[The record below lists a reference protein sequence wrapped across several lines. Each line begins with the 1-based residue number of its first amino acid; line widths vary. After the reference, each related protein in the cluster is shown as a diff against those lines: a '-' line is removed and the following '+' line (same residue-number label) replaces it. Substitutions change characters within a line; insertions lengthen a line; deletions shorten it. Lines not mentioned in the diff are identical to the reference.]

1 MISSLPSR
9 SGYLTY
15 TPSTTYARTGVWTPQ
30 VKRARACRE
39 LALRLASGGRDATQR
54 NATTSAD
61 ADASSASRPSQIRRI
76 QRDACSRP
84 RPTPL
89 MPQPHRG
96 QGIVYSTGWPLLS
109 FLCFCVLRSTGS
121 GGAGGARGPALT
133 HWPSKAT
140 PCGCA
145 RAQER
150 DVLLR
155 RSTSVLLPRH
165 GALARSRD
173 GRLSPARL
181 AMDAGRSHA
190 RRRGPRLCAGCA
202 RCHAMAWAPGSCR
215 PIHEPGVGRSAR
227 PAAKAPASV
236 PAFVAPSWGQPSMAV
251 QHWHCSPPRTGESW
265 DRFLVTF
272 QVRPNAC
279 WTVRLPAPLAY
290 CRTRPKPNRNT
301 TLDRPVLNRGK
312 PKAVPSRPV

>member
-1 MISSLPSR
+1 M
-9 SGYLTY
+9 
-15 TPSTTYARTGVWTPQ
+15 
-30 VKRARACRE
+30 
-39 LALRLASGGRDATQR
+39 LA
-54 NATTSAD
+54 
-61 ADASSASRPSQIRRI
+61 
-76 QRDACSRP
+76 
-84 RPTPL
+84 PTPL

-181 AMDAGRSHA
+181 ASVPPA
-190 RRRGPRLCAGCA
+190 RAVMPWHGPPR
-202 RCHAMAWAPGSCR
+202 SCR
-215 PIHEPGVGRSAR
+215 PKHEPGVGRSAR
-227 PAAKAPASV
+227 PAAKAPATV
-236 PAFVAPSWGQPSMAV
+236 PAFCGAVVGAAERGSAALALQPT
-251 QHWHCSPPRTGESW
+251 Q
-265 DRFLVTF
+265 DR
-272 QVRPNAC
+272 
-279 WTVRLPAPLAY
+279 
-290 CRTRPKPNRNT
+290 
-301 TLDRPVLNRGK
+301 
-312 PKAVPSRPV
+312 

>member
-1 MISSLPSR
+1 
-9 SGYLTY
+9 
-15 TPSTTYARTGVWTPQ
+15 
-30 VKRARACRE
+30 
-39 LALRLASGGRDATQR
+39 
-54 NATTSAD
+54 
-61 ADASSASRPSQIRRI
+61 
-76 QRDACSRP
+76 
-84 RPTPL
+84 
-89 MPQPHRG
+89 
-96 QGIVYSTGWPLLS
+96 VYSTGWPVLS

-155 RSTSVLLPRH
+155 RSTSVQSSRH

-173 GRLSPARL
+173 GRLSPARR

-265 DRFLVTF
+265 DRFVVTF

-279 WTVRLPAPLAY
+279 WTVFACLCATCLVLTPACGGIVAQALNLTV
-290 CRTRPKPNRNT
+290 TRRWT
-301 TLDRPVLNRGK
+301 DRPVLNRGK